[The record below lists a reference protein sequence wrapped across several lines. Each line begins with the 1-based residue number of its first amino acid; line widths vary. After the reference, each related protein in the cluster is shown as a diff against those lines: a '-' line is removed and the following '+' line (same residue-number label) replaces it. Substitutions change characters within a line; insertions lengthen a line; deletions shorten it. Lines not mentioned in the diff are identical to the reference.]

1 MDSIFLH
8 LFVFLISIIP
18 LLYLGKSFYYANENV
33 IHIQQKGYI
42 LLSLSIVLLC
52 GFAALR
58 DTSVGTD
65 IGVYVLPNFNR
76 ISHSGFWHYYVN
88 MPVNTEIGF
97 AYVLYLG
104 VLFDDIGVSF
114 FLMQFLTILPVLFLL
129 CKKQYYSTVVGMLI
143 FLFLNYDMSL
153 SMMRGSIAMSI
164 LLLAY
169 SYLYEEKYK
178 IFLILTGL
186 AVLFHS
192 STLLIAPILF
202 AIHKMCQTSH
212 FKLLIVVY
220 LSIIG
225 IFYVVASK
233 YSSTI
238 GELAGFANERYTH
251 YVEKY
256 MEEGNASDIPLTDLV
271 CKSLILVISLIVFH
285 KSNNPLVREYL
296 LLAFTGRFFV
306 LFNGVFYESMR
317 IAFFFDMFLI
327 PLVAM
332 IPNSLYKTKFE
343 QKTMCFTAIAFAF
356 AYWIHFVMGIGAYG
370 TNVYEFR

>member
-1 MDSIFLH
+1 MDSTLLH
-8 LFVFLISIIP
+8 LLVFLTSIIP
-18 LLYLGKSFYYANENV
+18 FFYLRKYMCYTNEDV
-33 IHIQQKGYI
+33 THIRYNGYI
-42 LLSLSIVLLC
+42 LLLFSIVFLC

-65 IGVYVLPNFNR
+65 IGVYVLPNFNH
-76 ISHSGFWHYYVN
+76 ISHKGFWHYYVN

-97 AYVLYLG
+97 AYILYLG
-104 VLFDDIGVSF
+104 VLLDNIGISF
-114 FLMQFLTILPVLFLL
+114 FLIQFLTILPVLFLL
-129 CKKQYYSTVVGMLI
+129 CKKKFYSPIVGMLI

-153 SMMRGSIAMSI
+153 SLMRGSISMSI

-169 SYLYEEKYK
+169 SYLYEEKYI
-178 IFLILTGL
+178 IFLILTGF

-202 AIHKMCQTSH
+202 VIHKMCQTSH
-212 FKLLIVVY
+212 FKLLIIIY

-225 IFYVVASK
+225 IFYVVASR
-233 YSSTI
+233 YSNTI
-238 GELAGFANERYTH
+238 GELAGFANERYTY
-251 YVEKY
+251 YVNKY
-256 MEEGNASDIPLTDLV
+256 MEEGNASDIPLTDLI